1 MAAARACI
9 GGLTH
14 HRPTLSGG
22 NTMKLHLKTSAA
34 VLVAAASCVAIS
46 APAQANSADKVRT
59 GSCTGTS
66 DWKLKVGPEDGRLE
80 VEGQVDSNRVG
91 QTWTW
96 RIVHNGSVSATGTRT
111 TLAPS
116 GSFTVRRTV
125 LNRAGTDSIVWR
137 ADNVRS
143 GETCRG
149 TLSF

>member
-1 MAAARACI
+1 
-9 GGLTH
+9 
-14 HRPTLSGG
+14 
-22 NTMKLHLKTSAA
+22 MKLHLKTSAA

-46 APAQANSADKVRT
+46 APAQANSTDKVRT

>member
-1 MAAARACI
+1 
-9 GGLTH
+9 
-14 HRPTLSGG
+14 
-22 NTMKLHLKTSAA
+22 MKLHLKTSAA
-34 VLVAAASCVAIS
+34 ILVAAASCVAIS
-46 APAQANSADKVRT
+46 APAQARGTDQVRT

-66 DWKLKVGPEDGRLE
+66 DWKLKVGPEDGRLG

>member
-1 MAAARACI
+1 
-9 GGLTH
+9 
-14 HRPTLSGG
+14 
-22 NTMKLHLKTSAA
+22 MKLHLKTGTAVLAAA
-34 VLVAAASCVAIS
+34 VSCVALA

-59 GSCTGTS
+59 GACSGTT

-116 GSFTVRRTV
+116 GSFTVRRTM
-125 LNRAGTDSIVWR
+125 LNRAGMDSFIWR
-137 ADNVRS
+137 ADNVHN
-143 GETCRG
+143 GEVCRG

>member
-1 MAAARACI
+1 M
-9 GGLTH
+9 
-14 HRPTLSGG
+14 
-22 NTMKLHLKTSAA
+22 NLHLKSSTA
-34 VLVAAASCVAIS
+34 VLVAAVSCMALS
-46 APAQANSADKVRT
+46 APAQANDADKIRV

-80 VEGQVDSNRVG
+80 VEGQVDSTRIG

-96 RIVHNGSVSATGTRT
+96 RIKHNGYVSATGTRT

-125 LNRAGTDSIVWR
+125 LNRAGTDYFVWR
-137 ADNVRS
+137 ADNVRN
-143 GETCRG
+143 GEVCRG

>member
-1 MAAARACI
+1 
-9 GGLTH
+9 
-14 HRPTLSGG
+14 
-22 NTMKLHLKTSAA
+22 MKLNLKTSAA
-34 VLVAAASCVAIS
+34 ILVAAASCVAIS
-46 APAQANSADKVRT
+46 APAQAKGTDQVRT